1 MKYTIKTEDMVQD
14 FLDYN
19 YKVKIVFYNN
29 KKVEI
34 YPLSYKI
41 DEDDKKIVDI
51 VEIPNIEDYL
61 VIKRLKVHE
70 AIKNEIM
77 MKKSNQVEVTFK
89 WNTNYQE
96 HTITGD

>member
-1 MKYTIKTEDMVQD
+1 MKYTINTEDMVQD

-19 YKVKIVFYNN
+19 YKVKIVFYKN
-29 KKVEI
+29 KKVEM
-34 YPLSYKI
+34 YPLSYEI

-61 VIKRLKVHE
+61 AIKRLKVYQ
-70 AIKNEIM
+70 ALQNEIM

-89 WNTNYQE
+89 
-96 HTITGD
+96 

>member
-1 MKYTIKTEDMVQD
+1 MKYTIKTEEMVQD

-34 YPLSYKI
+34 YPLSYEI
-41 DEDDKKIVDI
+41 DENDKKIVDI

-61 VIKRLKVHE
+61 AIKRLKVHE

-77 MKKSNQVEVTFK
+77 MKKNDKVEVTFK
-89 WNTNYQE
+89 
-96 HTITGD
+96 

>member
-41 DEDDKKIVDI
+41 DEDGKKIVDI

-61 VIKRLKVHE
+61 AIKRLKVHE

-89 WNTNYQE
+89 
-96 HTITGD
+96 

>member
-19 YKVKIVFYNN
+19 YKVKIVFYKNR
-29 KKVEI
+29 KVEI
-34 YPLSYKI
+34 YPLSYEI

-61 VIKRLKVHE
+61 AIKRLKVYQ
-70 AIKNEIM
+70 ALQNEIM
-77 MKKSNQVEVTFK
+77 MKKNDKVEVTFK
-89 WNTNYQE
+89 
-96 HTITGD
+96 

>member
-34 YPLSYKI
+34 YPLSYEI

-61 VIKRLKVHE
+61 AIKRLKVHE

-77 MKKSNQVEVTFK
+77 MKKNEKVEVTFK
-89 WNTNYQE
+89 
-96 HTITGD
+96 

>member
-61 VIKRLKVHE
+61 AIKRLKVHE

-77 MKKSNQVEVTFK
+77 MKKNDKVEVTFK
-89 WNTNYQE
+89 
-96 HTITGD
+96 

>member
-34 YPLSYKI
+34 YPFNYKL
-41 DEDDKKIVDI
+41 DENDKNI
-51 VEIPNIEDYL
+51 VEIIEIPTIEDYL
-61 VIKRLKVHE
+61 AIKRLKVHE
-70 AIKNEIM
+70 AIKNEII
-77 MKKSNQVEVTFK
+77 MKKSNKVEVTFK
-89 WNTNYQE
+89 WTM
-96 HTITGD
+96 H

>member
-41 DEDDKKIVDI
+41 DEDGKKIVDI

-61 VIKRLKVHE
+61 AIKRLKVHE

-77 MKKSNQVEVTFK
+77 MKKNDKVEVTFK
-89 WNTNYQE
+89 
-96 HTITGD
+96 

>member
-1 MKYTIKTEDMVQD
+1 MKYIIKTEDMVQD

-41 DEDDKKIVDI
+41 DEDGKKIVDI

-61 VIKRLKVHE
+61 AIKRLKVHE

-77 MKKSNQVEVTFK
+77 MKKNDKVEVTFK
-89 WNTNYQE
+89 
-96 HTITGD
+96 

>member
-89 WNTNYQE
+89 
-96 HTITGD
+96 